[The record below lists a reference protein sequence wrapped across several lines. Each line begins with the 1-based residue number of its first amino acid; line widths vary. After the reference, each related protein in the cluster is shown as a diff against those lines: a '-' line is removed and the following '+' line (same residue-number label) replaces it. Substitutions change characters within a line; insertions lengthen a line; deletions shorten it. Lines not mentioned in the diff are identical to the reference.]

1 MIKEFFK
8 KLFASAPTEETVAV
22 KSKTEKELATERGE
36 PWVAVLDTKVNIQ
49 NPRNGFFELDWN
61 EPFIAMLKANGF
73 QGENDEEIVDHWFRE
88 LCRNILADEGMSERM
103 AGSINV
109 VNIQDAKK

>member
-8 KLFASAPTEETVAV
+8 KLFASAPTEETPTV
-22 KSKTEKELATERGE
+22 KPKTEKELATEKGE

-73 QGENDEEIVDHWFRE
+73 QGENDEEIVDQWFRE
-88 LCRNILADEGMSERM
+88 LCKNILADEGMSDRM
-103 AGSINV
+103 SGSINV
-109 VNIQDAKK
+109 VNIQNAKK

>member
-1 MIKEFFK
+1 
-8 KLFASAPTEETVAV
+8 
-22 KSKTEKELATERGE
+22 
-36 PWVAVLDTKVNIQ
+36 
-49 NPRNGFFELDWN
+49 
-61 EPFIAMLKANGF
+61 MLKANGF

-109 VNIQDAKK
+109 VNIQDVKK